1 MTNDNRYSHGK
12 IYKLIDNT
20 TGIFYIGS
28 TAMNRLDQRYA
39 NHRRFSQCDKYKNSK
54 LYQYFTPAKFS
65 SGEVKIILLEEV
77 NVDNKRQLEKIEN
90 DYICKELENPLCM
103 NTLRSFVTNEETR
116 KGKKNYCE
124 QNKEKIKQKRKFII

>member
-39 NHRRFSQCDKYKNSK
+39 NHRRFSQCNKYKNSK
-54 LYQYFTPAKFS
+54 LYQYFT
-65 SGEVKIILLEEV
+65 EH
-77 NVDNKRQLEKIEN
+77 
-90 DYICKELENPLCM
+90 
-103 NTLRSFVTNEETR
+103 
-116 KGKKNYCE
+116 
-124 QNKEKIKQKRKFII
+124 FIY